1 MVPTTIAPT
10 LMISYLSLV
19 CVREPPPLPV
29 PVPVWLVE
37 ENAPRSPRPF
47 PGRETA
53 PPLHTMAP
61 AFMAELQS
69 MLSWFPMVVVVDGG
83 SKEAVHVVVWGG
95 TANECLRSLSKRT
108 KKLEPNPLQ
117 LYPETL
123 TFRTLDHRM
132 VAARVPTSGAKRQ
145 DQRGEEEACLMMM
158 NGLEQRT
165 QKGRRQKSTPTTTKP
180 ATDTDTGRIE

>member
-1 MVPTTIAPT
+1 
-10 LMISYLSLV
+10 
-19 CVREPPPLPV
+19 
-29 PVPVWLVE
+29 
-37 ENAPRSPRPF
+37 
-47 PGRETA
+47 
-53 PPLHTMAP
+53 MAP

>member
-1 MVPTTIAPT
+1 
-10 LMISYLSLV
+10 
-19 CVREPPPLPV
+19 
-29 PVPVWLVE
+29 
-37 ENAPRSPRPF
+37 
-47 PGRETA
+47 
-53 PPLHTMAP
+53 
-61 AFMAELQS
+61 

-158 NGLEQRT
+158 NGRGRAYMCLSRT
-165 QKGRRQKSTPTTTKP
+165 SPEMVQVHMT
-180 ATDTDTGRIE
+180 